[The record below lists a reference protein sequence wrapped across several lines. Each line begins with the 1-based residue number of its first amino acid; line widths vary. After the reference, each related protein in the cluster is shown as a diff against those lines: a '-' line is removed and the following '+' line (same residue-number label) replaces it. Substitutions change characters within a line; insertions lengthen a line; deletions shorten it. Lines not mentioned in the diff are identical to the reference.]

1 VFFFLSFVRF
11 YCARE
16 SKSQF
21 ETQTRLE
28 PLLLL
33 LLLLLL
39 LVPLLV
45 VVPLLVLALLLLLL
59 LLLVCSSSLVGH
71 AHVVCKKKC

>member
-28 PLLLL
+28 P